1 MRDIT
6 VVAKYIGLFLISRG
20 MTVSPLKLQKLLYYV
35 QSWYMVFFGRNNT
48 LFAQA
53 PQAWVNG
60 PVYPMIYSQYRD
72 KVSNMCDH
80 LSAGDF
86 GASNDKVDETLGE
99 LASSLKWSPEEEE
112 LVGSII
118 MLYGAKSQN
127 GLIFLTH
134 AEQPWVEARAGL
146 APYQRSDKEISLDT
160 MYNYYKA
167 RHDRNNSKQ

>member
-6 VVAKYIGLFLISRG
+6 EVAKYIGLFLLSRG

-35 QSWYMVFFGRNNT
+35 QSWYMVFFGRNNQ
-48 LFAQA
+48 LFNQV

-60 PVYPMIYSQYRD
+60 PVYPLIYSQYRD

-80 LSAGDF
+80 LSASDF
-86 GASNDKVDETLGE
+86 GTEEGKVNETLGE
-99 LASSLKWSPEEEE
+99 LTSILNWSSEEEE
-112 LVGSII
+112 LLGSII

-127 GLIFLTH
+127 SLIFLTH
-134 AEQPWVEARAGL
+134 AEQPWAEARAGL
-146 APYQRSDKEISLDT
+146 APYQRSDKNISLDT

-167 RHDRNNSKQ
+167 RHERNNSKQ